1 MIYLWHFTQIEL
13 EDKIWLS
20 GSLLKGDSPS
30 LKYPKSI
37 LGHFFQIIRSY
48 RRSAA
53 KELTLK
59 LKSDQEEVVA
69 TTNRKGHFSVLMEKY
84 NQNSLRVFHNSVE
97 LELPTDYPTFF
108 PMNDKSIEVISDL
121 DDTVLHSN
129 TSSVLKRIFNI
140 LFILPQNRKTILFT
154 YQLFERFKEM
164 GFRITYLSKSEA
176 NLFHL
181 IALFIQYHD
190 LPKGP
195 LLLTQHL
202 KWRQLAKPKKD
213 KDHKMDR
220 LRRMLSG
227 MPTKKFI
234 LLGDDT
240 QRDMEVYAAIVK
252 EFENRI
258 EKIFIRQTGFSRSAK
273 QEELWN
279 ELQKTNVDALY
290 FDDSHEADLELK
302 KINPSFDET
311 VNGH

>member
-13 EDKIWLS
+13 EDKVWLS

-30 LKYPKSI
+30 LKYSKSI

-53 KELTLK
+53 KALTLK
-59 LKSDQEEVVA
+59 FKSDQEEVEVI
-69 TTNRKGHFSVLMEKY
+69 TNRKGHFSVLMKKY
-84 NQNSLRVFHNSVE
+84 NKNSLRIFYNGEE
-97 LELPTDYPTFF
+97 LAFPNDYPTFF
-108 PMNDKSIEVISDL
+108 PMNDKAIEVISDL

-129 TSSVLKRIFNI
+129 TTSALKRIFNI

-154 YQLFERFKEM
+154 YQLFEQFKKM

-181 IALFIQYHD
+181 IALFIQYHG

-202 KWRQLAKPKKD
+202 KWKQLVKPKKD

-220 LRRMLSG
+220 LRKMLRG

-240 QRDMEVYAAIVK
+240 QRDMEVYSAIVK

-258 EKIFIRQTGFSRSAK
+258 EKIFIRQAGFSRSEK
-273 QEELWN
+273 QKELWS
-279 ELQKTNVDALY
+279 ELQKTNVDAVY
-290 FDDSHEADLELK
+290 FDDGQEAKLELK
-302 KINPSFDET
+302 KINPSFDESI
-311 VNGH
+311 NGH